1 VLRRSAAAAAA
12 ALVPLLTVA
21 SCALAPPVQAAATSL
36 VGGAGWGGV
45 TTLPLY
51 PCTSGCTV
59 NFSGYFAGSI
69 TALDASGI
77 PTYTAVWPGTT
88 STLQANLQAGS
99 ITYSEDCGSI
109 PFAPPLTG
117 SATGPFVVS
126 GGVLE
131 QGGAV
136 VGTAQLRGTFTWS
149 RTGAVV
155 LVTLS
160 AVVLMNGGGTVV
172 ATAQSAGEGVA
183 LFGPPAEQPAALPLP
198 PNCAHEVPVTVAVVG
213 TYAQPT

>member
-1 VLRRSAAAAAA
+1 VLRRSAAVA
-12 ALVPLLTVA
+12 ALVPLLTVT
-21 SCALAPPVQAAATSL
+21 SGTLAPPAQAAATSL
-36 VGGAGWGGV
+36 VGAAGWGGV
-45 TTLPLY
+45 AALPMY
-51 PCTSGCTV
+51 PCSSGCTFS
-59 NFSGYFAGSI
+59 FSGYFAGSVV
-69 TALDASGI
+69 ALDASGV
-77 PTYTAVWPGTT
+77 PTYTAVWPGVT
-88 STLQANLQAGS
+88 STLQANLQAGL
-99 ITYSEDCGSI
+99 ITYSEDCGFI

-117 SATGPFVVS
+117 NATGPFTVS

-136 VGTAQLRGTFTWS
+136 VGTAQLQGTFTWS
-149 RTGAVV
+149 RTGTVV

-160 AVVLMNGGGTVV
+160 AVELLNGGGTVL

-183 LFGPPAEQPAALPLP
+183 MFGPPVEQPAALPLP